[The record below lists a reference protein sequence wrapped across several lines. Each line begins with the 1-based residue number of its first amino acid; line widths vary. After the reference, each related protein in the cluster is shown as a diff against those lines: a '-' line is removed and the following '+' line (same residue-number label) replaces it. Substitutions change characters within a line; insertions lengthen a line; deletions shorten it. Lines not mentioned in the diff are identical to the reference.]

1 MRKVFLSFFF
11 IGTVIANAQQVRP
24 ANSAKIYHE
33 IQQLRHLV
41 NVLYVAAHPDDENTR
56 LLAWLVNDRN
66 LRTAYLSLTRG
77 DGGQNILGSEQGDAL
92 GLIRTHELMEARKI
106 DGAEQFFSR
115 AIDFGFSK
123 NFDETFKHWNEDTL
137 TSDAVWVMRKFRP
150 DVVICRFL
158 PNSQAGHGQHAV
170 SAIIAAQAF
179 KAAGDKSKYPEQLS
193 YYAAWQPKRLIF
205 NAYRFGTF
213 STTSEDMFKM
223 KVGQYE
229 SAMGMGTGELAG
241 LSRSVH
247 KSQGAGTP
255 SVPGIQTEYFKLVD
269 GTPFTKSIFDSID
282 ITWGRVGRKDIG
294 EDLKILANDFDFLHP
309 DASLPALLAVRKKIT
324 TVKDDYWRNEKL
336 GEIDQVILD
345 CTGFMAELFTKQPQ
359 AVAGASQPFT
369 LHIIARAAMPVYLKS
384 VRWDTYA
391 GPGAHDT
398 SLNMNI
404 NVDTLVTLEHL
415 ISIPSGT
422 PVTQPYWLS
431 KAHNEGLFTIPD
443 PNMLGMP
450 ETPNELNA
458 ELIVNI
464 GGEDFKVKAPLSY
477 KKLDPVKG
485 DIVEQLRIVP
495 DATVAFNT
503 NLLVTRA
510 DGSVQADVRI
520 HTYKDIKDGTLTIS
534 GAKSAVA
541 TIKGLNIDVATDT
554 LLTIT
559 IPAQAVA
566 SQGGGE
572 FSVNA
577 QLSAGDKVYNLSQ
590 HLIQYNHI
598 PTLQYFT
605 APTAKVL
612 RPDWKC
618 SAKRIG
624 YIEGAGDLVPAFL
637 RLAGLEVD
645 MLKESDLASA
655 AKLEKYDAIITGIRA
670 VNVEKKM
677 PYWLPVLFQY
687 AANGGTL
694 IMQYNTLQDLS
705 TTKIGPYP
713 FTLTNDRVTEE
724 DAKVT
729 FLDPKN
735 RLLNYPNKITDDD
748 FKGWVQERGLYFTS
762 KWDDR
767 YKPLFQM
774 NDAGEQ
780 PLSGST
786 LYAKVGKGNY
796 IYTALSFSRQL
807 PAGNKG
813 AIRLMMNMLSVG
825 K

>member
-1 MRKVFLSFFF
+1 MRKVFLSFAL
-11 IGTVIANAQQVRP
+11 IGTTIAHAQQVRP

-77 DGGQNILGSEQGDAL
+77 DGGQNILGTEQGDAL

-106 DGAEQFFSR
+106 DGAEQFFTR

-137 TSDAVWVMRKFRP
+137 TMDAVWVMRKFRP
-150 DVVICRFL
+150 DVVICRFP

-170 SAIIAAQAF
+170 SAIIAAKAF
-179 KAAGDKSKYPEQLS
+179 KAAGDNSKYPQQLGL
-193 YYAAWQPKRLIF
+193 YPAWQPKRLLF
-205 NAYRFGTF
+205 NAFKFGSF
-213 STTSEDMFKM
+213 NTTTEDMFKM

-229 SAMGMGTGELAG
+229 SPMGMGTGELAG

-255 SVPGIQTEYFKLVD
+255 SVPGTQTEYFKLVD
-269 GTPFTKSIFDSID
+269 GAAFSKSIFDSID
-282 ITWGRVGRKDIG
+282 ITWNRVGRPDIG
-294 EDLKILANDFDFLHP
+294 DDLKIIANDFDFLHP
-309 DASLPALLAVRKKIT
+309 DESLTALLALRKKIA
-324 TVKDDYWRNEKL
+324 TVKDDYWRGEKL
-336 GEIDQVILD
+336 AEIDQVILD
-345 CTGFMAELFTKQPQ
+345 CSGFMAEMFTKQPQ
-359 AVAGASQPFT
+359 AVGGASLPFT
-369 LHIIARAAMPVYLKS
+369 LHVIARANMPVYLKTIY
-384 VRWDTYA
+384 WDAQSTIE
-391 GPGAHDT
+391 PLT
-398 SLNMNI
+398 TQLNTNI
-404 NVDTLVTLEHL
+404 SVDTLVTIEHPIAITYTAPL
-415 ISIPSGT
+415 
-422 PVTQPYWLS
+422 TQPYWLS
-431 KAHNEGLFTIPD
+431 MPHREGLFTIP
-443 PNMLGMP
+443 NLNQVGWP
-450 ETPNELNA
+450 ETLNELNTQ
-458 ELIVNI
+458 LVLNI
-464 GGEDFKVKAPLSY
+464 GGQDFKVNVPLSY

-495 DATVAFNT
+495 GATVAFNT
-503 NLLVTRA
+503 NLLVSKP

-520 HTYKDIKDGTLTIS
+520 HTYKDIRDGVLAIS
-534 GAKSAVA
+534 SDKSVIT
-541 TIKGLNIDVATDT
+541 TIKGLSIDAGTDT
-554 LLTIT
+554 MLVINV
-559 IPAQAVA
+559 PSQAVKA
-566 SQGGGE
+566 KGTGE
-572 FSVNA
+572 FDLHAELTANNETF
-577 QLSAGDKVYNLSQ
+577 NLSQ

-618 SAKRIG
+618 TAKRVG
-624 YIEGAGDLVPAFL
+624 YIEGAGDLVPTFL
-637 RLAGLEVD
+637 RLAGLQVD
-645 MLKESDLASA
+645 MLKESDLTSA
-655 AKLEKYDAIITGIRA
+655 DKLKKYDAIITGIRA

-677 PYWLPVLFQY
+677 AYWLPVLFRY
-687 AANGGTL
+687 AENGGTL
-694 IMQYNTLQDLS
+694 IMQYNTLQDLA

-729 FLDPKN
+729 FVDPAS
-735 RLLNYPNKITDDD
+735 RLLNYPNKITEND
-748 FKGWVQERGLYFTS
+748 FKGWVQERGLYFPS
-762 KWDDR
+762 KWDDK
-767 YKPLFQM
+767 YKPQFEM
-774 NDAGEQ
+774 NDAGEK
-780 PLSGST
+780 PLNGST

-807 PAGNKG
+807 PAGNTG